1 MQIDWAEMEHLSSE
15 ISQKSFL
22 VRAIIE
28 MMIRKYYED
37 VKVLKVVKFY
47 CHSAARW
54 SVKVL
59 SRGKQEAFL
68 SACCII
74 ITICLFLRISVLSK
88 RVESFLRFKL

>member
-1 MQIDWAEMEHLSSE
+1 MVLVSFRGCSPCRDYYGELMQTDWAEMEHLSSE

-59 SRGKQEAFL
+59 SRGKQPAAL
-68 SACCII
+68 
-74 ITICLFLRISVLSK
+74 
-88 RVESFLRFKL
+88 